1 MNQYVTG
8 NTLQVVKGHCVQA
21 LDSPLLRFSKDCGT
35 LIKLLRE
42 KQKMTQVQLAE
53 RLCVS
58 DKTISKWETGRGFPD
73 ISFLEPLAKILKVS
87 VLELLSGNEI
97 INKNKSGNLNRSRFY
112 NCPICGNVIFSVGE
126 ALISCC
132 GIQLPPIE
140 VENALGAENSESIEN
155 LGENDLFQNHKINVQ
170 NVEDEFFVNVN
181 HPMEKE
187 HYICWLAVVRLNSVE
202 IIKLYPEQ
210 NAEARIK
217 FGRRI
222 KIFAY
227 CNRHGLFEVKI

>member
-1 MNQYVTG
+1 MNQNITG
-8 NTLQVVKGHCVQA
+8 KT
-21 LDSPLLRFSKDCGT
+21 
-35 LIKLLRE
+35 IKILRE
-42 KQKMTQVQLAE
+42 KKNLTQAQLAD
-53 RLCVS
+53 LVCVS

-73 ISFLEPLAKILKVS
+73 IVFLEPLSKILNVS

-112 NCPICGNVIFSVGE
+112 TCPICGNVIFSVGE

-132 GIQLPPIE
+132 GIQLSAHE
-140 VENALGAENSESIEN
+140 VENEVTIETTEDKK
-155 LGENDLFQNHKINVQ
+155 LSDNHKISVE
-170 NVEDEFFVNVN
+170 NVEDELFVSMN

-187 HYICWLAVVRLNSVE
+187 HFISWFAVVRFNSVE

-210 NAEARIK
+210 NAEARVR
-217 FGRRI
+217 FGRSI

-227 CNRHGLFEVKI
+227 CNRHGLFEIKV

>member
-1 MNQYVTG
+1 MNHYVTG
-8 NTLQVVKGHCVQA
+8 NTNVQA
-21 LDSPLLRFSKDCGT
+21 LDSPLLKFTKDCGT

-42 KQKMTQVQLAE
+42 KQKMIQAQLAE

-97 INKNKSGNLNRSRFY
+97 I
-112 NCPICGNVIFSVGE
+112 
-126 ALISCC
+126 
-132 GIQLPPIE
+132 
-140 VENALGAENSESIEN
+140 
-155 LGENDLFQNHKINVQ
+155 
-170 NVEDEFFVNVN
+170 
-181 HPMEKE
+181 
-187 HYICWLAVVRLNSVE
+187 
-202 IIKLYPEQ
+202 KLYPEQ
-210 NAEARIK
+210 KAEARIK

-227 CNRHGLFEVKI
+227 CNRHGLFEVKV

>member
-1 MNQYVTG
+1 
-8 NTLQVVKGHCVQA
+8 
-21 LDSPLLRFSKDCGT
+21 
-35 LIKLLRE
+35 
-42 KQKMTQVQLAE
+42 
-53 RLCVS
+53 
-58 DKTISKWETGRGFPD
+58 
-73 ISFLEPLAKILKVS
+73 
-87 VLELLSGNEI
+87 
-97 INKNKSGNLNRSRFY
+97 
-112 NCPICGNVIFSVGE
+112 VIFSVGE

-140 VENALGAENSESIEN
+140 VENDLGAENSDSIEN
-155 LGENDLFQNHKINVQ
+155 LGEKDLFQNHKINVQ
-170 NVEDEFFVNVN
+170 NVEDEFFVSVN